1 MIKTELALAY
11 SIYPIF
17 LYLLN
22 VDKINLDESIFNC
35 PSVNLYFLNTTKS
48 SQLQLPFQALQ
59 QTPRFVGF
67 LFCFVLFCFVLF
79 TTGKL
84 LPLPCPH
91 KLTPA
96 SSYHSPEAGGL
107 TTQRPSLTSGKASS
121 WIQVSSFS
129 NQVSRS

>member
-67 LFCFVLFCFVLF
+67 LFCFVYHWKALSS
-79 TTGKL
+79 
-84 LPLPCPH
+84 PLP
-91 KLTPA
+91 TQT
-96 SSYHSPEAGGL
+96 HSCFIIS
-107 TTQRPSLTSGKASS
+107 Q
-121 WIQVSSFS
+121 
-129 NQVSRS
+129 SRSRGFNNTEAILDQWKSKLMDTSFFFLQSGE